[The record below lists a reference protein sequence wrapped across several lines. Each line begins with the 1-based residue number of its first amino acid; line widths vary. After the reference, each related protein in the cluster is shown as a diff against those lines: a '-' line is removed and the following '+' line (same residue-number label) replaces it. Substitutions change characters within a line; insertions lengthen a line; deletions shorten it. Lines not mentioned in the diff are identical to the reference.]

1 METGPSFAVTPAGI
15 GRVLHN
21 FGSGTDGEV
30 PWTGLTDVNG
40 TLYGTTAYGGEY
52 GDGTVFAI
60 TTAGSERVLR
70 NFRTCHNPGAP
81 LIDVNGVL
89 YGTTYG
95 GGNDHL
101 GGAFFFQL
109 P

>member
-1 METGPSFAVTPAGI
+1 
-15 GRVLHN
+15 
-21 FGSGTDGEV
+21 V